1 MLLYLPL
8 VLNELCLRLPK
19 APLLCLKQPAWRGK
33 RGFIPWRRIPL
44 SITELHERRNFA
56 RTPLPVCMQCPRNL
70 FGRMPQRKATL
81 ALRPTIHLTSPS
93 GTVGAFSVLNMLS
106 RIRCSYVVYYYR
118 TAYLPMYVKMR
129 AARVLPCLDSC
140 LPPAQCYRWSRC
152 CCILFFSSSK
162 SFWC

>member
-1 MLLYLPL
+1 MFTIAESAPAVLETTCLAREEGFHPMETHPAVDHGAARAPQLCTHPTAGVHAVAFVISSAVCLNARLL
-8 VLNELCLRLPK
+8 
-19 APLLCLKQPAWRGK
+19 
-33 RGFIPWRRIPL
+33 
-44 SITELHERRNFA
+44 S
-56 RTPLPVCMQCPRNL
+56 
-70 FGRMPQRKATL
+70 TL

-93 GTVGAFSVLNMLS
+93 GTVGAFSVLNVLS

-118 TAYLPMYVKMR
+118 NAYLPMYVKMR